1 MTENIPCPPISRP
14 NGSAGTLDLSAVKTR
29 QQAMW
34 ASGDFAVIGTTLQIV
49 GETLCE
55 TANVRSGST
64 VLDVAAGN
72 GNAALAAA
80 RRFAHVTAVDYVPAL
95 LARAADRAA
104 AERVNV
110 RFVEGDAERL
120 PFDNGSFDYVLS
132 TFGVMFAPDQPRAAS
147 ELLRVCRPG
156 GKIAL
161 ANWTPEGFI
170 GQLLKLVGRYVPPPA
185 GLSSPIL
192 WGTQARLRELFG
204 EGYAKISTNRRDFNF
219 RYESA
224 DHFVDVFRRFYGPTH
239 MAFRALDLTQ
249 QSALAAEIATLI
261 EANNQDRGNS
271 VVVPAEYLEI
281 VIETASNG

>member
-1 MTENIPCPPISRP
+1 
-14 NGSAGTLDLSAVKTR
+14 LDLSAIKTR

-55 TANVRSGST
+55 SVDMRAGRS

-80 RRFAHVTAVDYVPAL
+80 RRFTQVTAVDYVPAL

-104 AERVNV
+104 AERANV

-120 PFDNGSFDYVLS
+120 PFEDETFDYVLS

-147 ELLRVCRPG
+147 ELVRVCRRG
-156 GKIAL
+156 GKIGL

-170 GQLLKLVGRYVPPPA
+170 GRMLGVVGRYVPPPA

-192 WGTQARLRELFG
+192 WGTEARLSELF
-204 EGYAKISTNRRDFNF
+204 ADSSLKISTNRRDFMF
-219 RYESA
+219 RYESPE
-224 DHFVDVFRRFYGPTH
+224 HFVDMFRRLYGPTH
-239 MAFRALDLTQ
+239 MAFRALDLSRQ
-249 QSALAAEIATLI
+249 AALAAELVTLI
-261 EANNQDRGNS
+261 DAHNRDGQKS

-281 VIETASNG
+281 VVEKRADA